1 MEPTIK
7 KDEVPLVKKALT
19 LKFFNVSNQGD

>member
-1 MEPTIK
+1 MEPASK

-19 LKFFNVSNQGD
+19 LQFFNVSNKND